1 MEDEGY
7 TELLELKHKLQKKIV
22 EVFSQHLYNY
32 FTRCFKKSVNY
43 VDFQKKMIKIAE
55 WKESKK
61 RKSLKKFIKWCFKN
75 NYDIEQMF
83 QKLLLTSI
91 RAILNDK
98 YLSEIV
104 ITKYCDSTG
113 LFDKFFY
120 KVLKRVAQYYYENPK
135 IDIIDDDDYI
145 EDVIKTSIVLFI
157 PINKIVDMF
166 GKKKEDLIIQYDFN
180 NIDSSSSYDLSS
192 ELSNNNGDDTD
203 NTVTNS
209 KVQRKIVVEKE
220 SDDGS
225 MMYLPS
231 EEFDIEEVQEK
242 DLDADVDKE
251 KDEEEKNIKHIT
263 IVKNNGFTPY
273 HKFNRF
279 YKKNVL

>member
-1 MEDEGY
+1 
-7 TELLELKHKLQKKIV
+7 
-22 EVFSQHLYNY
+22 
-32 FTRCFKKSVNY
+32 
-43 VDFQKKMIKIAE
+43 
-55 WKESKK
+55 
-61 RKSLKKFIKWCFKN
+61 
-75 NYDIEQMF
+75 
-83 QKLLLTSI
+83 
-91 RAILNDK
+91 
-98 YLSEIV
+98 
-104 ITKYCDSTG
+104 
-113 LFDKFFY
+113 
-120 KVLKRVAQYYYENPK
+120 
-135 IDIIDDDDYI
+135 
-145 EDVIKTSIVLFI
+145 
-157 PINKIVDMF
+157 MF
-166 GKKKEDLIIQYDFN
+166 GKKKDDLIIQYDFN

-203 NTVTNS
+203 NTVINS

-231 EEFDIEEVQEK
+231 EEFDIEEEK
-242 DLDADVDKE
+242 NLDADNVDKE